1 MRWYGNQVHGG
12 NKNLDFDGKGDGND
26 NNDNAEHQ
34 EDGGDY
40 YNGDGD
46 DFDCDSET

>member
-12 NKNLDFDGKGDGND
+12 NKNDHDLDFDGKGDGND

-34 EDGGDY
+34 EDGGDC
-40 YNGDGD
+40 
-46 DFDCDSET
+46 CDN